1 MWGISGREGD
11 RERESRLKEGKTEH
25 RRRPKMVCVG
35 NDCSGEH
42 LRILGLTKQSNVNQ
56 IGH

>member
-1 MWGISGREGD
+1 VWGISGREGD
-11 RERESRLKEGKTEH
+11 RERESRLKEGEMEH
-25 RRRPKMVCVG
+25 RRGPEMPRVG

-42 LRILGLTKQSNVNQ
+42 LRMFGLTKQSNVNQ